1 MKARVGE
8 LKPVGYNVYKD
19 SYNQTVFVD
28 FFTKKQYLVQKQDEK
43 RYYVFS
49 QRLFMSV
56 CVLIIIS
63 LGFGNYILGVAGG
76 IVTYGFFELFYR
88 IKFLPTLQELD
99 LQLPARAKM
108 IDGMRDP
115 NKNSNA
121 SLIARAICGIVLV
134 VLFLALIKMQYTNL
148 GLGMNYYLLVAVSIL
163 LSIYAVYISYMC
175 VVVLIERKGKRK

>member
-43 RYYVFS
+43 RYYLFS

-63 LGFGNYILGVAGG
+63 LGFGNYILGFVAG
-76 IVTYGFFELFYR
+76 IVTYAFFELFYR

-99 LQLPARAKM
+99 LELPARAKM
-108 IDGMRDP
+108 IDGMRDE
-115 NKNSNA
+115 KNSNA
-121 SLIARAICGIVLV
+121 
-134 VLFLALIKMQYTNL
+134 
-148 GLGMNYYLLVAVSIL
+148 
-163 LSIYAVYISYMC
+163 
-175 VVVLIERKGKRK
+175 

>member
-43 RYYVFS
+43 RYYLFS
-49 QRLFMSV
+49 QRLFMAV

-63 LGFGNYILGVAGG
+63 LGFGNYILGFVAG
-76 IVTYGFFELFYR
+76 IVTYAFFELFYR

-99 LQLPARAKM
+99 LKLPARAKM
-108 IDGMRDP
+108 IDGMRDE
-115 NKNSNA
+115 KNSNA
-121 SLIARAICGIVLV
+121 SLIARAICGLVLV
-134 VLFLALIKMQYTNL
+134 VLFVALIKMQYTNMDIDL
-148 GLGMNYYLLVAVSIL
+148 NYYALVVVSIL

-175 VVVLIERKGKRK
+175 IKVLIERKGKRK

>member
-43 RYYVFS
+43 RYYLFS

-63 LGFGNYILGVAGG
+63 LGFGNYILGFV
-76 IVTYGFFELFYR
+76 ELFYR

-99 LQLPARAKM
+99 LELPARAKM
-108 IDGMRDP
+108 IDGMRDE
-115 NKNSNA
+115 KNSNA
-121 SLIARAICGIVLV
+121 SLIARAICGLVLV
-134 VLFLALIKMQYTNL
+134 VLFVALIKMQYTNMDI
-148 GLGMNYYLLVAVSIL
+148 GLNYYLLVAVSIL
-163 LSIYAVYISYMC
+163 LSIYAVYVSYMC
-175 VVVLIERKGKRK
+175 IKVLIERKGKRK